1 MDPIAARH
9 LWWRLE
15 PLHAGVYFAPESKA
29 AFEQAGFKGYWMG
42 YFATRSAPFGEA
54 SAELVLATFY
64 NFNEP
69 MVRRAI
75 PDAWRFST
83 PQRAL
88 DVRLELADLTLR
100 RTLRYLDS
108 ESVVE
113 ASKVAEAIARA
124 ARPEG
129 RPLFAAN
136 AALPWPSEPH
146 RRLWHAAT
154 LLREHRGD
162 GHVAL
167 LQTEEIDGCEAH
179 VISAA
184 AGVIDP
190 ATQKKYRGWSDAE
203 WNAAAERLRARGLLD
218 EKGAFTKVGGALK
231 DRIEVRTDELA
242 LAPYESVGDE
252 PCAHLQKMLDELTAT
267 DPVPYPNPMGLARA

>member
-1 MDPIAARH
+1 MNPLIARH

-15 PLHAGVYFAPESKA
+15 PIHAGAYFAPESKA

-42 YFATRSAPFGEA
+42 YFASRSAPFGGA
-54 SAELVLATFY
+54 SAELVIATFY
-64 NFNEP
+64 NFNES

-75 PDAWRFST
+75 PDAWKLST
-83 PQRAL
+83 PARAL
-88 DVRLELADLTLR
+88 DVRLELADITLR
-100 RTLRYLDS
+100 RALRSLDS

-113 ASKVAEAIARA
+113 ASKVAEAIARE
-124 ARPEG
+124 ARPQG

-146 RRLWHAAT
+146 LRLWHAAT

-184 AGVIDP
+184 AGAVDP
-190 ATQKKYRGWSDAE
+190 VTQKKNRGWSDDDWA
-203 WNAAAERLRARGLLD
+203 AAAERLRARGLLD
-218 EKGAFTKVGGALK
+218 EKGAFTKVGRAVK
-231 DRIEVRTDELA
+231 DRIEARTDELA
-242 LAPYESVGDE
+242 IAPYNAVGE
-252 PCAHLQKMLDELTAT
+252 EACVHLQHLLDELTAA
-267 DPVPYPNPMGLARA
+267 DPVPYPNPMGLARS